1 MNGGRLVL
9 AWVVAMLAVGM
20 LAQPAAAACGGVKHV
35 RPKVDRNPGR
45 APLAIG
51 DSVLLGALGEVS
63 GAGFEIDTRGCRQM
77 AEGLRVIRAR
87 ARTGTLPRFVVVA
100 LGANLDIG
108 AGQIRSALRIIGRR
122 RVLGM
127 VTPTSNGRS
136 AARIRA
142 AGRRHRGRMLTLDWA
157 AYSRGRGGWFAGD
170 GLHLGRAGAA
180 GLARLLGRAL
190 RRLYPLRARFNEVGS
205 VPVSGSPGPGVSA
218 GLPAPPR

>member
-1 MNGGRLVL
+1 MLVGVIAAL
-9 AWVVAMLAVGM
+9 AAGV

-63 GAGFEIDTRGCRQM
+63 RAGFEIDTRGCRQM

-87 ARTGTLPRFVVVA
+87 ARARTLPRFVVIA
-100 LGANLDIG
+100 LGANLPI
-108 AGQIRSALRIIGRR
+108 AASQIRSALRIIGRR
-122 RVLGM
+122 RVLGL
-127 VTPTSNGRS
+127 VTPTNNGRS

-142 AGRRHRGRMLTLDWA
+142 AGRRYRGRVLTLDWA

-190 RRLYPLRARFNEVGS
+190 RRLYPLRARFEEVAS
-205 VPVSGSPGPGVSA
+205 TPVSGSPGPGVSA
-218 GLPAPPR
+218 GRPARLR